1 MKLEKTLAPV
11 ETKSIIKNEKLKIQ
25 MSGKDW
31 EAENYYSKD
40 FDWDQLK
47 EEVESYPCLQFHLY
61 IR

>member
-1 MKLEKTLAPV
+1 
-11 ETKSIIKNEKLKIQ
+11 

-47 EEVESYPCLQFHLY
+47 ERSGKLSLSSIPLTPPLY
-61 IR
+61 SLKVIGNQG